1 MARTR
6 EIRAKRVIRETIE
19 TPVESE
25 VITPIVEE
33 QELTQNTILRDL
45 IISSVIQ
52 ASVALVS
59 NLPNRHLGSHDQVLE
74 SHIRSHLKLAK
85 TYFKLAQTELKE
97 LFE

>member
-19 TPVESE
+19 TPEE
-25 VITPIVEE
+25 PEIVEATIQE
-33 QELTQNTILRDL
+33 QEIVPNNVLRDL
-45 IISSVIQ
+45 IISSVVQ

-85 TYFKLAQTELKE
+85 TYFKLAQTELKD

>member
-6 EIRAKRVIRETIE
+6 EIRAKRIIRETIE
-19 TPVESE
+19 TPDQPE
-25 VITPIVEE
+25 IVEATIQE
-33 QELTQNTILRDL
+33 QEIGPNNVLRDL
-45 IISSVIQ
+45 IISSVVQ

-59 NLPNRHLGSHDQVLE
+59 NLPNRHLGSQDQVLE

-85 TYFKLAQTELKE
+85 TYFKLAQTELKD

>member
-85 TYFKLAQTELKE
+85 TYFKLAQTELKD

>member
-1 MARTR
+1 MARPR

-25 VITPIVEE
+25 IVEATIQE
-33 QELTQNTILRDL
+33 QELSQNTILRDL
-45 IISSVIQ
+45 IISSVVQ
-52 ASVALVS
+52 ASVALVN
-59 NLPNRHLGSHDQVLE
+59 NLPNRHLSSHDQVLE

-85 TYFKLAQTELKE
+85 TYVKLAEIELKD